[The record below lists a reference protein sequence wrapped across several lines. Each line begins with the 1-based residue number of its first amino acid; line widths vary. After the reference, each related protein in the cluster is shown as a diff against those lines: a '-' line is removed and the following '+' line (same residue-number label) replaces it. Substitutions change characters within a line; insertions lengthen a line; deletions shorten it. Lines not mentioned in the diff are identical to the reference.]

1 MASIRITS
9 VDPPFDNAAL
19 VDPSMRLLRLALA
32 LGLIGENETVDR
44 LNVETV
50 RSIALEASAA
60 GIGRDVAVGLLERD
74 LQPSRWALLVSQL
87 AESLAESPLPD
98 RETRE
103 LLRVFD
109 RDELSSL
116 LGTSPVSLGRYISG
130 ARKWPDDL
138 ASRVHWLALVTSDL
152 LGAYNEFGV
161 RRWFGRPR
169 TRLRGRSPREILARG
184 WSPEAPDVERVR
196 ELASSLAGVGS
207 AT

>member
-1 MASIRITS
+1 
-9 VDPPFDNAAL
+9 
-19 VDPSMRLLRLALA
+19 MRLLRLALA

-169 TRLRGRSPREILARG
+169 TRLRGRSPREILARD